1 MASWNWWPASVAA
14 CLLAIHPAVARSETT
29 FAKAVPVL
37 DVRDPVLVTAL
48 EKRGFSLEAVLG
60 VGAAPNLRDLY
71 AGSPAYKT
79 MADQI
84 GKDVVALRQEMLQN
98 GRVLHVV
105 TDQNVGRILD
115 LRWLQSPL
123 ASFRLVGVVNRLDRK
138 DFADLSGEQGCGE
151 VRFIYRM
158 AYQFKRA
165 NMTYGSRMPFNLNV
179 VYRVNRGSDAA
190 CGDAA
195 RVWIPAADV
204 TGPERQ
210 AEWLT
215 TGPLDRKR
223 MSLKQIE
230 INAQVVRF
238 PSGMET
244 EFGGQAVYLLRIFAA
259 EGATSGL
266 RLREKPLE
274 NTPDVARLKQDNEL
288 RKKLAAYLTGNVAA
302 IDQGVFQIPDEFLA
316 TKVFSFS
323 TYGSARLANHPFTEL
338 LSEQELANIPFAG
351 LKLMRSPKAL
361 LERLDTATCMGCH
374 QSNATAGFHFIGYD
388 QPEASS
394 FNRVKI
400 AVSPHF
406 YAEGFRRKA
415 YVEAVA
421 AGTEPNRFRPLP
433 AAPPATWTR
442 SAAMAPQA
450 PAPQPAG
457 LGMPCVPEA
466 AKANFATTWSC
477 AAPATC
483 QVIATNNRLGIDM
496 GQCLPREERQVFSG
510 LPCLSGEIRT
520 AAAPYRDTFLI
531 KAQLHSLRKV
541 ADFEGYNCRPPK
553 IGVPGGLSYRK
564 CTEADKRFE
573 LFRGATAAPSGAKA
587 PPNEICGL
595 AGGKAFDECVASNN
609 FAKCY
614 SASVVR
620 GNRPTCGENR
630 FCREDFMCQALPDDI
645 PGSADVVKDYGFC
658 SPTYFLFQMR
668 MDNHP
673 DPIRGVP

>member
-1 MASWNWWPASVAA
+1 MAYWIWRRASVAA
-14 CLLAIHPAVARSETT
+14 CLLALAYPAAARTDAT
-29 FAKAVPVL
+29 FTKAVPVL
-37 DVRDPVLVTAL
+37 DVRDPALVAGL
-48 EKRGFSLEAVLG
+48 EKRAFSLEAVLG
-60 VGAAPNLRDLY
+60 GGAASNLRELH
-71 AGSPAYKT
+71 AGNPAYRR
-79 MADQI
+79 MADQV

-138 DFADLSGEQGCGE
+138 DFADLTGEQGCGE
-151 VRFIYRM
+151 VRLIYRL
-158 AYQFKRA
+158 AYQFRRA
-165 NMTYGSRMPFNLNV
+165 NVTYGSRMPFNLNV
-179 VYRVNRGSDAA
+179 VYRVNRGGDAA
-190 CGDAA
+190 CGDVA
-195 RVWIPAADV
+195 RAWIPAADV
-204 TGPERQ
+204 AGPERQ
-210 AEWLT
+210 IEWLLG
-215 TGPLDRKR
+215 GPLDRKR

-230 INAQVVRF
+230 VNAQVVRF

-259 EGATSGL
+259 ESSPSGL
-266 RLREKPLE
+266 RVREKPLE
-274 NTPDVARLKQDNEL
+274 NTPDVARLKHDSEL
-288 RKKLAAYLTGNVAA
+288 RRKLAAYLTGSVAA

-338 LSEQELANIPFAG
+338 MSEQDLSGVPFAG

-374 QSNATAGFHFIGYD
+374 QSNATAGFHFFGYD
-388 QPEASS
+388 QPDASS

-406 YAEGFRRKA
+406 HAESFRRRA

-421 AGTEPNRFRPLP
+421 EGAQPNRFRPLP
-433 AAPPATWTR
+433 AAPPAAWTR
-442 SAAMAPQA
+442 NGSPASQAPVPQA
-450 PAPQPAG
+450 AG
-457 LGMPCVPEA
+457 LGMPCLPEA
-466 AKANFATTWSC
+466 AKANFAATWSC
-477 AAPATC
+477 AATAAC
-483 QVIATNNRLGIDM
+483 QVIATNNRLGIEM
-496 GQCLPREERQVFSG
+496 GQCLPREEKQVFSG

-564 CTEADKRFE
+564 CTEADKRFDS
-573 LFRGATAAPSGAKA
+573 FRAAKA
-587 PPNEICGL
+587 APNEICGL

-645 PGSADVVKDYGFC
+645 PGAADVVKDFGFC